1 MKIREIMTPNPRAVS
16 PEDSLTQA
24 AQVLRELDVG
34 AVPVCDRERLVGILT
49 DRDISIRA
57 VANGQD
63 PNRTTVREAMSV
75 QMTSIFEDQDVAD
88 AAQVFEAEKIRRL
101 PVLNHDRQLVG
112 MVTLGDLSVD
122 GDQRLGGE
130 ALKEVSTPA
139 EPKR

>member
-1 MKIREIMTPNPRAVS
+1 MTPNPRAVS